1 MPYVLP
7 KEAKTQKLE
16 SLPSDLRK
24 LADELIGEKFKVE
37 EVVERKSRPRFQ
49 QEYPR
54 GTGQVSGEAFGYRAR
69 GGLEDDGYDDYA
81 RGSISVRQDLYKRN
95 YTIEISE
102 PSERVLLEVMRMMDM
117 NNFRR
122 RKSILYVTYDD
133 VHFLKA
139 MYSFQY
145 YDQVPYNSEIIGR
158 VFEYEVRL
166 ARGSLRSYIEMY

>member
-7 KEAKTQKLE
+7 KEAQTQSLS
-16 SLPSDLRK
+16 SLPDDLRK
-24 LADELIGEKFKVE
+24 IAEELIGEKFKVE
-37 EVVERKSRPRFQ
+37 EVVERKSRPSFQGRGARVADEPDVAYRQGGDRF
-49 QEYPR
+49 
-54 GTGQVSGEAFGYRAR
+54 GGYR
-69 GGLEDDGYDDYA
+69 DDSW
-81 RGSISVRQDLYKRN
+81 GSISVRQDLYKRN

-122 RKSILYVTYDD
+122 RKSILYIIPE
-133 VHFLKA
+133 HARLLKA
-139 MYSFQY
+139 MYSFQM
-145 YDQVPYNSEIIGR
+145 YDQATNSSEIIGR